1 MSEPL
6 SWSGRA
12 RAERLA
18 LAVAV
23 SAGAHF
29 AVLANVPFTPGL
41 SGASLFAGQPLNARL
56 APAAAQNPPEPQ
68 PQSERPPPAP
78 KPSAA
83 QSSERQSPAAGMP
96 GALIYYRA
104 SELDERAIPLNQ
116 VDVLYPETALAAGT
130 GGVVTLRL
138 LIDHE
143 GRLRDASVTDSRPA
157 GVFENAALDA
167 VLSLR
172 FRPAMRNGVAVGSI
186 KLIEVPF
193 DPDCKRT
200 GSCIE

>member
-1 MSEPL
+1 MSERL

-12 RAERLA
+12 TAERLA

-41 SGASLFAGQPLNARL
+41 SGASLFAGRPLTARI
-56 APAAAQNPPEPQ
+56 APASVQESPQVQEPRSQQRAPEPKSEPSAGPAAAH
-68 PQSERPPPAP
+68 PA
-78 KPSAA
+78 
-83 QSSERQSPAAGMP
+83 GLP
-96 GALIYYRA
+96 GAPLYYRA

-116 VDVLYPETALAAGT
+116 VDVAYPETALAAGT

-143 GRLRDASVTDSRPA
+143 GRLRDASVTGSRPA
-157 GVFENAALDA
+157 GVFENAALEA

-172 FRPAMRNGVAVGSI
+172 FRPAMRNGVPVGSI

-193 DPDCKRT
+193 DPDCNRT

>member
-1 MSEPL
+1 M
-6 SWSGRA
+6 RRVA
-12 RAERLA
+12 FA
-18 LAVAV
+18 LVA
-23 SAGAHF
+23 SACGHA
-29 AVLANVPFTPGL
+29 ALLANAAFVPTIGEL
-41 SGASLFAGQPLNARL
+41 SLLAAAQPLHARL
-56 APAAAQNPPEPQ
+56 APAPAQNSPDAQQLLPERHPVEAK
-68 PQSERPPPAP
+68 PLAQSGERFSPPA
-78 KPSAA
+78 
-83 QSSERQSPAAGMP
+83 GLP
-96 GALIYYRA
+96 GAPLYYRA

-116 VDVLYPETALAAGT
+116 VDVAYPETALAAGT

-143 GRLRDASVTDSRPA
+143 GRLRDASVTGSRPA
-157 GVFENAALDA
+157 GVFENAALEA

-172 FRPAMRNGVAVGSI
+172 FRPAMRNGVPVGSI

>member
-1 MSEPL
+1 MKRVSY
-6 SWSGRA
+6 
-12 RAERLA
+12 A
-18 LAVAV
+18 LVA
-23 SAGAHF
+23 SACAH
-29 AVLANVPFTPGL
+29 AALLANAAFVPTIGEL
-41 SGASLFAGQPLNARL
+41 SLLAAAQPLHARL
-56 APAAAQNPPEPQ
+56 APAPAQNSPDAQQQLLPERHPVEAK
-68 PQSERPPPAP
+68 PLAQSGERLSPPA
-78 KPSAA
+78 
-83 QSSERQSPAAGMP
+83 GLP
-96 GALIYYRA
+96 GAPLYYRA

-116 VDVLYPETALAAGT
+116 VDVVYPETALAAGT

-167 VLSLR
+167 VWSLR